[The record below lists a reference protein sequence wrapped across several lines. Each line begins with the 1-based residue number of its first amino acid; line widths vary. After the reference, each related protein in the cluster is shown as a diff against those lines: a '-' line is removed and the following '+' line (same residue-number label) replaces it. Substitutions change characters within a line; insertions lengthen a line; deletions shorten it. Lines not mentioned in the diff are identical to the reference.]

1 MLPQF
6 GFTEFMLVAIIAL
19 IVVGPKDL
27 PMMMRKLGQFMAK
40 GKAMA
45 REFQSAFDDIAK
57 QAELDELRK
66 EIEDLRRDNALTEA
80 VDELKR
86 TEADINRQVMMESP
100 LASKKPGPA
109 EADKLTDEGAS
120 TAHSVEQ
127 DTPSEAASAPK
138 PDKPAPEK
146 PAPKKPA
153 AKKQSPKKQTKS
165 ASEAGARKSTPKKV
179 APQPDKTG
187 AGTE

>member
-27 PMMMRKLGQFMAK
+27 PMMMRKLGQFLAK

-120 TAHSVEQ
+120 TADSVEQ
-127 DTPSEAASAPK
+127 DTPSEAASAPT
-138 PDKPAPEK
+138 PDK

-165 ASEAGARKSTPKKV
+165 ASESGTRKSTPKKV